1 MTTRKNRSLR
11 SRKQEVP
18 AATPLDDVMANEP
31 PRIEAKY
38 PSDAPP
44 VPPSL
49 AEELAV
55 LDAGWD

>member
-1 MTTRKNRSLR
+1 MTTRRNRPPR
-11 SRKQEVP
+11 ARKQEAP
-18 AATPLDDVMANEP
+18 AATPHDDVIAQET
-31 PRIEAKY
+31 PRVEAKY

-49 AEELAV
+49 AEELAL